1 MPDKIH
7 QSRPVFFVSN
17 STGITVE
24 TLGRSLLY
32 QFSTF
37 RFESHSLRYIDTNE
51 KAYEARE
58 LINKTAAESGKRPI
72 ILSTMINKG
81 LRDIIS
87 SAEGLY
93 LDIFDAFISPL
104 EMELGSEAM
113 LGMGHSHGILDD
125 DYYSDRIEAVNYSL
139 KTDDGIG
146 AKQYFKA
153 DVILT
158 GVSRSGKTPTSLYLA
173 MHYGLCAANYPIV
186 EDELEQITLPAALQE
201 YRDKLFGLLISP
213 ERLHSIRT
221 KRKPHSDYASLSRC
235 RYEVRQTETM
245 FQHEHI
251 PYFDVSSMS
260 IEEIASTIMSMLNLS
275 PRTFVP

>member
-7 QSRPVFFVSN
+7 ETRPVFFVSN

-51 KAYEARE
+51 KAVEARD
-58 LINKTAAESGKRPI
+58 LINKMAAECGKRPI
-72 ILSTMINKG
+72 ILSTMINRG

-113 LGMGHSHGILDD
+113 LGMGHSHGIQND
-125 DYYSDRIEAVNYSL
+125 DYYSERIDAVNYSL

-173 MHYGLCAANYPIV
+173 MHYGLCAANYPLV
-186 EDELEQITLPAALQE
+186 EDELEQITLPAILQE
-201 YRDKLFGLLISP
+201 YRTKLFGLLITP
-213 ERLHSIRT
+213 ERLHSIRS
-221 KRKPHSDYASLSRC
+221 KRKPDSDYASLSRC

-245 FQHEHI
+245 FQHENI